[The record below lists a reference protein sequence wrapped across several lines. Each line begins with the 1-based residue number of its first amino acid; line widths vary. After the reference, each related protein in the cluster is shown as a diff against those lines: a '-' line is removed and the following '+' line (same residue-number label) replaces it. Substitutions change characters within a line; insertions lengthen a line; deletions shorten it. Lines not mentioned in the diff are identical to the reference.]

1 MFILK
6 SKDLVNIS
14 VFGVLNLSHDFLD
27 IKFRRTVVV
36 INKIV
41 KRSVQMAV
49 LIKLIITLYTIQKY
63 KVSFTVKKSK
73 FKNKKRN
80 KDKEIISL
88 NLF

>member
-1 MFILK
+1 
-6 SKDLVNIS
+6 
-14 VFGVLNLSHDFLD
+14 
-27 IKFRRTVVV
+27 
-36 INKIV
+36 
-41 KRSVQMAV
+41 MAV